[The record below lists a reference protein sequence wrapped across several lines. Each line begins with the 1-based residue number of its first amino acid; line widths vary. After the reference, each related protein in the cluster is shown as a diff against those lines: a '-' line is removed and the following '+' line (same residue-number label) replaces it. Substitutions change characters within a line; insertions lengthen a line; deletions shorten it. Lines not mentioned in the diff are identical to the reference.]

1 MKKLCLTFVL
11 LIFCVTLF
19 LFPSAAFANSA
30 LREYYGASATGAL
43 LTGNCPVRVTSE
55 KLVFNIADYP
65 DRENFSLNDYKSTVS
80 AEYTFYNPSEYDI
93 SMQLVFPFGQNPL
106 YLKSGDYIKNVRG
119 GVTVDGKEAD
129 TVLRATYGGDMF
141 EVDDALAMIKD
152 ELTEPRKYGYDMP
165 VYKTVYQFSVPNG
178 QDGEVLARFDFDE
191 DYVWCTDKEIYRYE
205 YPSELDR
212 IYLKVEDGEEI
223 TLYTFGEY
231 DIALENK
238 VSFCREV
245 TSDGKR
251 GAADLKYDKIDGCSI
266 RKTDF
271 SEITLRDVALTYY
284 DESDGIS
291 VTDYLNA
298 VTEHID
304 NHSITHYNGLEQFD
318 VWKNLILWYQYD
330 VNIQAGSSA
339 VNRVT
344 APIYPTINFA
354 YEPNKFEY
362 TYLWSPAKKW
372 AGFENLDV
380 EINASVDCYLLD
392 GNSSFEQTE
401 NGYKAHFDS
410 LPSGELHFVLCPSD
424 NPEYI
429 KTASNYFWGI
439 FAAIVIFLL
448 VSAVVT
454 VVFAIVVPIVITKNH
469 RLNKRLQTVGENDVN
484 SPGDT
489 K

>member
-1 MKKLCLTFVL
+1 M
-11 LIFCVTLF
+11 
-19 LFPSAAFANSA
+19 
-30 LREYYGASATGAL
+30 E
-43 LTGNCPVRVTSE
+43 
-55 KLVFNIADYP
+55 
-65 DRENFSLNDYKSTVS
+65 
-80 AEYTFYNPSEYDI
+80 
-93 SMQLVFPFGQNPL
+93 
-106 YLKSGDYIKNVRG
+106 
-119 GVTVDGKEAD
+119 
-129 TVLRATYGGDMF
+129 
-141 EVDDALAMIKD
+141 
-152 ELTEPRKYGYDMP
+152 
-165 VYKTVYQFSVPNG
+165 
-178 QDGEVLARFDFDE
+178 
-191 DYVWCTDKEIYRYE
+191 
-205 YPSELDR
+205 
-212 IYLKVEDGEEI
+212 
-223 TLYTFGEY
+223 
-231 DIALENK
+231 
-238 VSFCREV
+238 
-245 TSDGKR
+245 
-251 GAADLKYDKIDGCSI
+251 
-266 RKTDF
+266 
-271 SEITLRDVALTYY
+271 
-284 DESDGIS
+284 
-291 VTDYLNA
+291 
-298 VTEHID
+298 
-304 NHSITHYNGLEQFD
+304 
-318 VWKNLILWYQYD
+318 NLILWYQYD

-484 SPGDT
+484 SLGDT